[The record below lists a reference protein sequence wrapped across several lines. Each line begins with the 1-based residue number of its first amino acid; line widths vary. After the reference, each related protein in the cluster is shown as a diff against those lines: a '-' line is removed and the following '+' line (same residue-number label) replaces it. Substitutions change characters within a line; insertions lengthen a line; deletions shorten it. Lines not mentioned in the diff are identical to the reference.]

1 MFSMYI
7 LSLMH
12 SITMWICFLRCNTL
26 HERIYKSS
34 FTLQLSWQMGQM
46 DENVFIKTN
55 YYKVFD
61 TLKQI
66 ESFTANQ

>member
-12 SITMWICFLRCNTL
+12 SITMWICFLRYNTL

-34 FTLQLSWQMGQM
+34 FTLQLVANGA
-46 DENVFIKTN
+46 DGGN
-55 YYKVFD
+55 YVYKNELLQGFRY
-61 TLKQI
+61 
-66 ESFTANQ
+66 A